1 MITLR
6 YNYGML
12 SLTPSGIYCKDGDF
26 YIDPIRSVPQAIIT
40 HGHADHAR
48 WGMDTYVATPATCD
62 IMLAR
67 LGQTI
72 QTVPMSYHEPK
83 TFGNVQVTLIPAGHI
98 LGSAQILIDNGH
110 DRAIVTGDFKTESD
124 PTVDDIQYEP
134 CNLLVMET
142 TFALPIYHWPNAAQV
157 FHQIHAFWQQNQRS
171 GQHTVLYAYSLGKAQ
186 RLLAG
191 IDGDIGPMAVHGAVA
206 NMNDIY
212 VQYGRLENA
221 PPKLTNDLLASWTTP
236 GLVVAPPG
244 AIGSSWLKKLG
255 NYREGY
261 VSGWMTSKGQARRR
275 NMRGF
280 VLSDHADWPG
290 LNHFVSKAKPNQVW
304 TMHGSTDFYA
314 RYLNE
319 QGILATPL
327 SQLQLERSE

>member
-1 MITLR
+1 
-6 YNYGML
+6 ML
-12 SLTPSGIYCKDGDF
+12 SLTPNGIYCNDGDF
-26 YIDPIRSVPQAIIT
+26 YIDPIRPVKRAIIT

-48 WGMDTYVATPATCD
+48 WGMAMYIATPVTCE
-62 IMLAR
+62 IMLTR
-67 LGQTI
+67 LGKKI
-72 QTVPMSYHEPK
+72 ETVSVPYHEPVNY
-83 TFGNVQVTLIPAGHI
+83 GNVQVTFIPAGHI
-98 LGSAQILIDNGH
+98 LGSAQVLIDNGKE
-110 DRAIVTGDFKTESD
+110 RAIVTGDFKTDSD
-124 PTVDDIQYEP
+124 PTVDDIQYAP
-134 CNLLVMET
+134 SDLLVMET
-142 TFALPIYHWPNAAQV
+142 TFALPIYHWPDTQHV
-157 FHQIHAFWQQNQRS
+157 FNDIHAFWKQNQAS

-191 IDGDIGPMAVHGAVA
+191 IDGSIGPVAVHGAVA

-212 VQYGRLENA
+212 VRHSRLSFA
-221 PPKLTNDLLASWTTP
+221 PPKLTNDVLNAWDQP

-244 AIGSSWLKKLG
+244 AIGSAWLKKLG

-290 LNHFVSKAKPNQVW
+290 LNHFVSQVNPQQVW

-319 QGILATPL
+319 QGISAQPL
-327 SQLQLERSE
+327 SDLQLERSE